1 MASTKETVKEFIL
14 KEFLQGEDPEALKD
28 DTPLMTGGII
38 DSIGSLRLTAFLEER
53 FSVEIEA
60 HEISQD
66 NFDTIAALSELI
78 DAKLGRS

>member
-1 MASTKETVKEFIL
+1 MASTKETVKAFIL
-14 KEFLQGEDPEALKD
+14 KEFLPGEDPEALKD

-38 DSIGSLRLTAFLEER
+38 DSIGSLRLTAFLEEH

-66 NFDTIAALSELI
+66 NFDTIAALCELV
-78 DAKLGRS
+78 DSKLGRS